1 MKLHWGLIIS
11 LSCLLTACSQK
22 PDNANGNTSKP
33 NVSVSDPSTAHVHS
47 MATQLAASQAHTH
60 TMSSKKRY
68 PFDSQIKHAALK
80 YRMSESLVYAI
91 AKTESSFQP
100 KAISRSGA
108 VGLMQI
114 MPQRAG
120 ADVFQFVYNK
130 SGHPSRQYL
139 FNSQKN
145 IDTGVAYLNLLQD
158 RFLVKITN
166 PLSRYYAM
174 IASYNG
180 GATTVLNVFGDD
192 RDNAMNNINTLSP
205 AQVLQQLIKDH
216 PAKETREYLP
226 KVLKHQ
232 QDFYLMT

>member
-11 LSCLLTACSQK
+11 LTCLLTACSQK
-22 PDNANGNTSKP
+22 TENAHDNTGKP
-33 NVSVSDPSTAHVHS
+33 NASVSDPSTAHIHS
-47 MATQLAASQAHTH
+47 MATELAANNAHSH
-60 TMSSKKRY
+60 TTSSKKQY
-68 PFDSQIKHAALK
+68 PFDSQIKYAALK
-80 YRMSESLVYAI
+80 YKMSESLVYAI
-91 AKTESSFQP
+91 TKTESSFQP

-108 VGLMQI
+108 IGLMQI

-130 SGHPSRQYL
+130 NGHPSRQYL

-158 RFLVKITN
+158 RFLVNIKN

-192 RDNAMNNINTLSP
+192 RDNAVNKINALSP

-232 QDFYLMT
+232 RDFYQMT